1 MVVGCRG
8 VVMRGILLIAI
19 GRTAKIQHNVHRTL
33 SPWAHHGKGV
43 GSNVHRQQTGFG
55 QRMVGTGAPI
65 TFPNNYAAR
74 LDL

>member
-8 VVMRGILLIAI
+8 VVMRDILLIAV

-33 SPWAHHGKGV
+33 SPWADHGKGV
-43 GSNVHRQQTGFG
+43 GPNVHQQTGFG
-55 QRMVGTGAPI
+55 QRTVGTSAQM
-65 TFPNNYAAR
+65 TFPNNYAAK